1 MNENKDK
8 LFNKTSI
15 NYYPGH
21 MAKTKRLIKEK
32 YNLIDIVYELVDARI
47 PYSSRVLEMDNILK
61 NKKRLIIMTKS
72 DLCDINETNKWIK
85 YYEDNKFEVIL
96 VDLNDNNSYLKVVNK
111 TKEVLK
117 DYLDK
122 RESKG
127 IYKKEIRALVM
138 GVPNVGKS
146 TFINKM
152 VGKNVVN
159 VGNKPGVTKSLSWLK
174 TNYDLLLL
182 DTPGILWPKLS
193 NEKVAYNLA
202 CMSAIKEEI
211 LPIDDVA
218 VYILNMLNKYYKDIL
233 KSRYGLDDLDEDI
246 VLVYE
251 KLAKYL
257 NVPKVSGDIDYERI
271 SNIIFNDLKS
281 ERIKNIT
288 FDRVSEVNE

>member
-159 VGNKPGVTKSLSWLK
+159 VGNKPGVTKTLSWLK

-211 LPIDDVA
+211 LPIDEVA

-271 SNIIFNDLKS
+271 SNIIFNDLKNN
-281 ERIKNIT
+281 RIKNIT
-288 FDRVSEVNE
+288 FDRISEVNE

>member
-117 DYLDK
+117 EYLDK

-251 KLAKYL
+251 KLAKFL

-288 FDRVSEVNE
+288 FDRISEVNE

>member
-1 MNENKDK
+1 MKMNNN
-8 LFNKTSI
+8 LI
-15 NYYPGH
+15 QYYPGH

-61 NKKRLIIMTKS
+61 NKKRLLIMTKS

-159 VGNKPGVTKSLSWLK
+159 VGNKPGITKTLSWLK

-211 LPIDDVA
+211 LPIDEVA

>member
-211 LPIDDVA
+211 LPIDEVA

-288 FDRVSEVNE
+288 FDRFSEVNE

>member
-159 VGNKPGVTKSLSWLK
+159 VGNKPGITKTLSWLK

-211 LPIDDVA
+211 LPIDEVA

>member
-1 MNENKDK
+1 MKMNN
-8 LFNKTSI
+8 NSQI
-15 NYYPGH
+15 QYYPGH

-85 YYEDNKFEVIL
+85 YYEDNKFDVIL

-111 TKEVLK
+111 TKEVFK
-117 DYLDK
+117 EYLDK

-127 IYKKEIRALVM
+127 IIKKEIRTLVM

-159 VGNKPGVTKSLSWLK
+159 VGNKPGVTKTLSWLK

-218 VYILNMLNKYYKDIL
+218 VYILKMLNKYYKDIL
-233 KSRYGLDDLDEDI
+233 KSRYGLDALDEDI

-251 KLAKYL
+251 KLANYL
-257 NVPKVSGDIDYERI
+257 NVPKSNGDIDYERI
-271 SNIIFNDLKS
+271 SNIIFNDLKNN
-281 ERIKNIT
+281 RIKNIT
-288 FDRVSEVNE
+288 FDRISEVNE

>member
-159 VGNKPGVTKSLSWLK
+159 VGNKPGVTKTLSWLK

-211 LPIDDVA
+211 LPIDEVA

-251 KLAKYL
+251 KLAKFL

>member
-1 MNENKDK
+1 MSNEEKSFQKGN
-8 LFNKTSI
+8 I

-211 LPIDDVA
+211 LPIDEVA

>member
-211 LPIDDVA
+211 LPIDEVA

-251 KLAKYL
+251 KLAKFL